1 MGACNVPGLATGA
14 GDTAVNATGTQFTEP
29 HPLGR
34 GRSLFPK
41 MVMSALEEN
50 VVGRRVGSLEWA
62 AVRIREDVVRR

>member
-1 MGACNVPGLATGA
+1 MPRLATGA